1 MKFSDDR
8 RWSDLLKGLKVENK
22 LIFFERK
29 FRWKGKFRTTNH
41 RNWSSFVNFARK
53 PFSIICLTHFDSA
66 WNDNSAWNFIL
77 CLTPRGSGSKMKERN
92 IEEIAFCVFDPN
104 GYDSTL
110 TSGGERNLITDLGV
124 YRDRIL
130 LSFRSEGGISCR
142 LRDDFVWGIK

>member
-1 MKFSDDR
+1 
-8 RWSDLLKGLKVENK
+8 
-22 LIFFERK
+22 
-29 FRWKGKFRTTNH
+29 
-41 RNWSSFVNFARK
+41 
-53 PFSIICLTHFDSA
+53 
-66 WNDNSAWNFIL
+66 
-77 CLTPRGSGSKMKERN
+77 MKERN

-142 LRDDFVWGIK
+142 LRDDFV